1 MVDVA
6 LERLVNVVTLL
17 AEHPTPLE
25 RDEIVR
31 TVPGFPA
38 SDAASARAFE
48 RVKETARSLGIE
60 IETVT
65 LPGRSRVGY
74 RLRPTTWQLELDDAE
89 VAALEAALGAV
100 WVAGVEPGLA
110 RIGLA
115 VGAVPARGR
124 RSSLLDA
131 PPAIVTAI
139 AERAVIEIGYRG
151 ERRRLAP
158 VGIGARWGHAYLV
171 AADDDGV
178 IKTFRVDRIDE
189 PIVVLEAH
197 HEIAPVP
204 IDEVLPRHPR
214 ELVIDR
220 PVQVTVQGPPERLA
234 AVGADPETGSLRAA
248 NLDVVLADVLLH
260 DLALVGPQLA
270 RERLAD
276 RLATAER
283 ALAATPTA
291 KVPRAGVE
299 RTNLATRYAMLQTML
314 RVLGERGRAPLSEL
328 AAVAGTTRELAAE
341 LLETASLCGLPPY
354 SPDVL
359 LEVLV
364 DDPDG
369 EVEARLERT
378 PPRGSLAIEEAV
390 SVGATLEALREA
402 LGGTLPP
409 VLDRLRA
416 RIAEGLGVVP
426 RLVTEPGERASLVTV
441 HEAIV
446 LGACLRF
453 RYAPIGAPSGE
464 RRVRPREVHALDGV
478 WYLDAVTSDGRIRT
492 FRLDRMSELVVEA
505 GCDIEE
511 SDRSPATTTVS
522 FVVDV
527 PRALEPLAEYLLG
540 SAAEAVQGGVLV
552 RAHSIGWAARV
563 VVALGATPVAGPA
576 TLFDEARAVLAAARR
591 RLEADRDD

>member
-17 AEHPTPLE
+17 AERSVPLE
-25 RDEIVR
+25 RDEIIR

-38 SDAASARAFE
+38 GDAASARAFE
-48 RVKETARSLGIE
+48 RLKETARSLGIE

-74 RLRPTTWQLELDDAE
+74 RLKQATWQLELSDAE

-115 VGAVPARGR
+115 VGAAPARGR
-124 RSSLLDA
+124 RSSLLAA
-131 PPAIVTAI
+131 PPAIVRAI
-139 AERAVIEIGYRG
+139 AERRFVEIGYRG

-171 AADDDGV
+171 AADEGAM
-178 IKTFRVDRIDE
+178 KTFRVDRIDE
-189 PIVVLEAH
+189 PITVLDAHHHVAQVSLEA
-197 HEIAPVP
+197 
-204 IDEVLPRHPR
+204 VLPRHPR
-214 ELVIDR
+214 DLVIDR
-220 PVQVTVQGPPERLA
+220 PIAVTVAGPPERLV
-234 AVGADPETGSLRAA
+234 AVGADPATGSLRAA
-248 NLDVVLADVLLH
+248 NLDVVVADVLLH
-260 DLALVGPQLA
+260 DLSLLGPALA

-276 RLATAER
+276 RLALAER
-283 ALAATPTA
+283 ALTAAPTGT
-291 KVPRAGVE
+291 VPRASVE
-299 RTNLATRYAMLQTML
+299 RTSLANRYAMLQTML
-314 RVLGERGRAPLSEL
+314 GVLRERGRAPLSEL
-328 AAVAGTTRELAAE
+328 AAVAGTSRELAAE

-378 PPRGSLAIEEAV
+378 PPRGSLAVEEAV
-390 SVGATLEALREA
+390 SVGATLEALRDA
-402 LGGTLPP
+402 LGGVLPP
-409 VLDRLRA
+409 VLERLHA
-416 RIAEGLGVVP
+416 RIGEGLGVVP
-426 RLVTEPGERASLVTV
+426 RVVTEPHERASLVAV

-478 WYLDAVTSDGRIRT
+478 WYLEAVTSDGRLRT
-492 FRLDRMSELVVEA
+492 FRLDRMSELVTEA
-505 GCDIEE
+505 GCDIEASE
-511 SDRSPATTTVS
+511 GSPARTTVS
-522 FVVDV
+522 FVVAV
-527 PRALEPLAEYLLG
+527 PRALEPVGEYLLG
-540 SAAEAVQGGVLV
+540 SVAEAVSGGVLV

-563 VVALGATPVAGPA
+563 VVALAATPVAGPA
-576 TLFDEARAVLAAARR
+576 VVFAEAQEVLAEARR
-591 RLEADRDD
+591 RNGIGHGA